1 MDGLDDDLI
10 IFKQKIDD
18 LTAKEQ
24 GLQKEK
30 ITVLE
35 DVNIVERKKVKLVDE
50 LEGVNKDLAT
60 YVRRLG

>member
-50 LEGVNKDLAT
+50 LDGVNKDLAT